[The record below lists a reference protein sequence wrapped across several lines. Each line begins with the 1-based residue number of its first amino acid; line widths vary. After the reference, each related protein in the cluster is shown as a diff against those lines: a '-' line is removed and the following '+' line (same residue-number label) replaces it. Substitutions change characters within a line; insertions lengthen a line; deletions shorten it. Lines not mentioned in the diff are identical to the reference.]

1 MTRAGPAGFYIA
13 PISRATA
20 VMKALID
27 TSETTS

>member
-1 MTRAGPAGFYIA
+1 MMPAHHQRLYIA
-13 PISRATA
+13 PIRSATA